1 MIIPFLNRFLHWM
14 VMGIMTTVMSL
25 MILSRGVSIENL
37 GIIGAIVSIIVVLLE
52 FPSGILSDSI
62 GRKRIYLISIGF
74 SLAAR
79 FILIWAEGFMPILFG
94 FALYA
99 VSRAFSSGSI
109 EAVYIN
115 DYINVHGKENLHK
128 LMSVISAGETAG
140 LASGALLGGFLPLL
154 WEKLWP
160 ASDRY
165 NGNLV
170 AQILILL
177 ALLALTLLTTKKDE
191 PPVGPSIKFGDY
203 VLDSLRIIRGS
214 RILGLLLAGTCL
226 WGFTFSAIEV
236 YWQPRLKEILG
247 SDQKT
252 WIFGIVNSGY
262 FIASLA
268 GVLLVGLLLS
278 RRRIPHLFLLFLLRI
293 AAGVLIL
300 ALALQKTT
308 LSFSVFYL
316 TMFLFN
322 GMANVPENTIFNVE
336 IPEDRRSS
344 MLSLGS
350 LAVQLGGAAGSLAF
364 AALVTR
370 LMIPGVWIIA
380 GAIFS
385 ASSLLYLRASSVSGQ
400 KIGRTIKGQ

>member
-1 MIIPFLNRFLHWM
+1 MILPFLNRFLHWM

-79 FILIWAEGFMPILFG
+79 FVLMWAEGFMPILFG

-115 DYINVHGKENLHK
+115 DYIAAHGKENLHK
-128 LMSVISAGETAG
+128 LMSAMSAGETAG

-154 WEKLWP
+154 WERLWP

-191 PPVGPSIKFGDY
+191 APVGPSVKFGDY

-214 RILGLLLAGTCL
+214 KILGLLLAGTCL

-268 GVLLVGLLLS
+268 GVLLIGLLLS

-300 ALALQKTT
+300 ALALQKKT
-308 LSFSVFYL
+308 LPFSVFYL

-322 GMANVPENTIFNVE
+322 GMANVPESTIFNVE

-385 ASSLLYLRASSVSGQ
+385 ASSLLYLRASSLSGRE
-400 KIGRTIKGQ
+400 IGRTIKGQ